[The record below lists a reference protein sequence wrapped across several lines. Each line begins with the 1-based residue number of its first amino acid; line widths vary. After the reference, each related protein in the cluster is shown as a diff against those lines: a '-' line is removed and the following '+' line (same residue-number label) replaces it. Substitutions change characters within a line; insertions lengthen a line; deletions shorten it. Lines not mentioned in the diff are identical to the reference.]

1 MINLRN
7 IFNSTI
13 NLILLI
19 ITITLFITLIIRRD
33 NIVFL
38 KKIFIKIGISLII
51 IFLIL
56 DYILKFYKKK
66 HYLDNS
72 LSNLQK
78 FKTKYYNIFN
88 NNNYI
93 GFNFEY
99 IRKKVNQEKLTFFIY
114 DFEFEFLIY

>member
-7 IFNSTI
+7 IFNPTI

-38 KKIFIKIGISLII
+38 KIGISLII

-56 DYILKFYKKK
+56 DYILKFYKKNIILIILYPIFK
-66 HYLDNS
+66 
-72 LSNLQK
+72 NLKQ
-78 FKTKYYNIFN
+78 NIIIYSTTTIILGLILN
-88 NNNYI
+88 IY
-93 GFNFEY
+93 E
-99 IRKKVNQEKLTFFIY
+99 KK
-114 DFEFEFLIY
+114 LIKKN

>member
-33 NIVFL
+33 NIGIF
-38 KKIFIKIGISLII
+38 KKNIYKIGISLII

-56 DYILKFYKKK
+56 DYILKFYKKT
-66 HYLDNS
+66 
-72 LSNLQK
+72 LSW
-78 FKTKYYNIFN
+78 
-88 NNNYI
+88 
-93 GFNFEY
+93 
-99 IRKKVNQEKLTFFIY
+99 
-114 DFEFEFLIY
+114 

>member
-7 IFNSTI
+7 IFNPTI

-19 ITITLFITLIIRRD
+19 ITITLFITLIVKRD

-56 DYILKFYKKK
+56 DYILKFYKKNIILIIL
-66 HYLDNS
+66 YPI
-72 LSNLQK
+72 
-78 FKTKYYNIFN
+78 FK
-88 NNNYI
+88 NNYI
-93 GFNFEY
+93 GFNFKY

>member
-7 IFNSTI
+7 IFNPTI

-56 DYILKFYKKK
+56 DYILKIYKKNIILVILYPIFKNLKQNIIIYSTTTIILGLILNIYKKK
-66 HYLDNS
+66 L
-72 LSNLQK
+72 
-78 FKTKYYNIFN
+78 I
-88 NNNYI
+88 
-93 GFNFEY
+93 
-99 IRKKVNQEKLTFFIY
+99 KKN
-114 DFEFEFLIY
+114 